1 MIEMKEERE
10 KKMLELVIR
19 KSQQGR
25 DIFVRLLRE
34 TRGCK
39 WHEKI
44 RKKKWKRQWRELAL
58 KQRGESWLDGS
69 ANREGRFG
77 LLLRESRECKQ
88 NEKIKNREEDE
99 EMKETE

>member
-1 MIEMKEERE
+1 M
-10 KKMLELVIR
+10 
-19 KSQQGR
+19 
-25 DIFVRLLRE
+25 
-34 TRGCK
+34 
-39 WHEKI
+39 
-44 RKKKWKRQWRELAL
+44 AL